1 MCEKATNL
9 ANVSELVICLSLVDI
24 ELNTNHE
31 LIGLED
37 ITATGNDGNSIVRK
51 LKDKLLRM
59 NLKLNKCLLLRW
71 LQYHEREK

>member
-24 ELNTNHE
+24 ELNTNNE

-71 LQYHEREK
+71 LQYHGWS